1 MSAPSKRGQQIAR
14 RPIPPDALA
23 YRVPDAATMIGVSKS
38 KVWAMIA
45 ANELPARKIGAAT
58 VIRHEDLKAFINAT
72 KPVVRHTP

>member
-1 MSAPSKRGQQIAR
+1 
-14 RPIPPDALA
+14 
-23 YRVPDAATMIGVSKS
+23 MIGVSKS

-58 VIRHEDLKAFINAT
+58 VIRHEDLKAFIDAT